1 LSLHRG
7 EHSLGHHRG
16 QLGYGPGSLPVA
28 EEMAE
33 QVCSLPIFPGIDDD
47 QISAIAA
54 AVADLTNR
62 MNGSEEIS

>member
-1 LSLHRG
+1 
-7 EHSLGHHRG
+7 
-16 QLGYGPGSLPVA
+16 
-28 EEMAE
+28 M
-33 QVCSLPIFPGIDDD
+33 FPGIDDD